1 MKQYEWMVKYTP
13 QTEWIEGRGILF
25 WLAFFFIELG
35 AGMFLASS
43 VFGILWGEFIGWL
56 ICAGL
61 GGGLHLLYLGHPFRF
76 YRMVLRPQS
85 SWISRGLIFVGVFLV
100 LGIGHMALSLWAT
113 TPIALLVA
121 VNIMA
126 FLTIIYG
133 GFAMNYI
140 NGIPLWNTALLPI
153 LYVVAG
159 FWGGAELTMGVVL
172 ATGGPVEL
180 GLGMEELIRLLLVAF
195 VIIVGAYLM
204 GVRYSSVTGTISVRE
219 IVLGQW
225 KLLFWTVVVVLGIL
239 LPLGV
244 MVGSLATGLEL
255 IPRVLLWLSIFLGLL
270 GDLMLRYLI
279 LKNGF
284 YSPLV
289 QSSHI

>member
-35 AGMFLASS
+35 AGMFLISS
-43 VFGILWGEFIGWL
+43 IFGVILGEFIGWL

-61 GGGLHLLYLGHPFRF
+61 GGGLHLLYLGRPSRF
-76 YRMVLRPQS
+76 YRIVLRPQS
-85 SWISRGLIFVGVFLV
+85 SWISRGLIFIAMFLT
-100 LGIGHMALSLWAT
+100 LGMVHIALSLWAT
-113 TPIALLVA
+113 APIALLVI

-133 GFAMNYI
+133 GFTMSYI
-140 NGIPLWNTALLPI
+140 SAIPLWNSALLPVM
-153 LYVVAG
+153 YVVAG
-159 FWGGAELTMGVVL
+159 IWGGAELTVGIVL
-172 ATGGPVEL
+172 TNGGLVEL
-180 GLGMEELIRLLLVAF
+180 GPGMEELIRLLLIAF
-195 VIIVGAYLM
+195 IIIVGTYLI
-204 GVRYSSVTGTISVRE
+204 GVRYGSATGAISVRG

-225 KLLFWTVVVVLGIL
+225 KLFFWVIVVALGIL

-244 MVGSLATGLEL
+244 AIANFVAEA
-255 IPRVLLWLSIFLGLL
+255 IPRVFLWASIFLGLF
-270 GDLMLRYLI
+270 GDLTLRYLI

-289 QSSHI
+289 PSSHL